1 MAFQKAKGQQDA
13 TSSNSLDEI
22 KDFLN
27 AKFNELGTRLTLLEK
42 KLYNVTKDIHLKLND
57 STQRRENREE
67 IEGLQFR

>member
-1 MAFQKAKGQQDA
+1 MAFKKAKGQQDA

-42 KLYNVTKDIHLKLND
+42 KLYNVTKDIRLKLNA
-57 STQRRENREE
+57 STQTRKNREE

>member
-1 MAFQKAKGQQDA
+1 MAFKKAKGQQDA

-42 KLYNVTKDIHLKLND
+42 KLYNVTKDIRLKLNA
-57 STQRRENREE
+57 STQTRQNREE